1 MHYLLILAAA
11 VPTAE
16 MQAVTPDYAAYVE
29 EAAQKCG
36 LPGALI
42 RAVMSTESAGKLRAV
57 SPKGAMGL
65 MQLMPTTWQDLRSRF
80 GLGDDPF
87 DPHDNIIASA
97 CYLRALYDSYG
108 PDGFLAAYNAG
119 PGRWENHRD
128 TGRPLPME
136 TRAYVAAITQKLD
149 PAALRVTPGS
159 LQSARPTWMEAA
171 LFLQDSGTE
180 DGRPTVFVAG
190 PSPFVSVP
198 VTTPGSD
205 REAGQ

>member
-16 MQAVTPDYAAYVE
+16 MQAVAPDYAAYVD
-29 EAAQKCG
+29 EAGQKCG

-42 RAVMSTESAGKLRAV
+42 RAVISTESAGNLRAV

-80 GLGDDPF
+80 GLGDNPF
-87 DPHDNIIASA
+87 DPHDNIIAGA

-198 VTTPGSD
+198 VTTPASD